1 MDEFLGKYPDKALQL
16 YEMMLKIRITEES
29 IAERYHPADEMR
41 CPTHLST
48 GQEAVAAGVGF
59 ALKKSDFAVSSHR
72 AHAHYLGKG
81 GDLKRML
88 AEIYGKVTGC
98 SSGKGGSMHLI
109 DRSVGFAGSTA
120 IVGNSIPV
128 GVGLGLS
135 IKLKNSDGVSCVFV
149 GDGAIEEGVFY
160 ESVNFAAVKK
170 LPVLF
175 VCENNLYSVYSP
187 LSVRQPEGRK
197 IWQMVGGIGLAAQHA
212 YGNDVLEVY
221 AAVQD
226 ASQSIRDGEG
236 PRFLEFDTY
245 RWREHCGPSFD
256 NDIGY
261 RTEEEYLSWK
271 KRDPIPL
278 LEGQLIAHSILSSE
292 DIEAIKQRT
301 VKGVNDA
308 FDYARTSP
316 FPKPEEAFTQ
326 LYAD

>member
-1 MDEFLGKYPDKALQL
+1 MDEFLDKYSDKALQL
-16 YEMMLKIRITEES
+16 YEMMLKIRITEEG

-48 GQEAVAAGVGF
+48 GQEAVAAGVGCV
-59 ALKKSDFAVSSHR
+59 LKKSDFAVSSHR

-81 GDLKRML
+81 GNLKRML
-88 AEIYGKVTGC
+88 AEIYGKATGC

-109 DRSVGFAGSTA
+109 DKSVGFAGSTA

-135 IKLKNSDGVSCVFV
+135 IKLKNTDDVSCIFV

-160 ESVNFAAVKK
+160 ESVNFAVVKK
-170 LPVLF
+170 LSVLF

-187 LSVRQPEGRK
+187 LSVRQPAGRK
-197 IWQMVGGIGLAAQHA
+197 IWQMVAGIGMTSQCAH
-212 YGNDVLEVY
+212 GNDVLEVY
-221 AAVQD
+221 STVQNAVK
-226 ASQSIRDGEG
+226 SIRDGAG
-236 PRFLEFDTY
+236 PQFLEFDTY

-261 RTEEEYLSWK
+261 RTEKEYLSWK

-278 LEGQLIAHSILSSE
+278 LEGQLIAHSIVSNKDVE
-292 DIEAIKQRT
+292 VIKKRT
-301 VKGVNDA
+301 IKEVDDA
-308 FDYARTSP
+308 FNYAKTSP
-316 FPKPEEAFTQ
+316 FPEPEAAFTQ
-326 LYAD
+326 LYAN